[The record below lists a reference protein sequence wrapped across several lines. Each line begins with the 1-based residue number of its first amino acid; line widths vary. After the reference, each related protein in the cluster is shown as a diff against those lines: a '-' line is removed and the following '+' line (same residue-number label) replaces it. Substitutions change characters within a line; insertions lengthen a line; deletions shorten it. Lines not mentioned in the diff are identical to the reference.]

1 MNIRDLV
8 HDEPLQA
15 VIVASEASELEQDY
29 VCSHL
34 GIDPDMLHWFAAI
47 ARTAQALRDADGWIE
62 DWLKRCPDIVLHKFA
77 CDCAARACSR
87 AKNVHRESWMA
98 IRAKRRWLRGQISDD
113 ALRIAKR
120 AAHRA
125 SDKIAAWAADKD
137 AYCASD
143 WAAYRSAYWAADQ
156 VSERSWQRE
165 RLALLCERFVLGR
178 IRA

>member
-87 AKNVHRESWMA
+87 AKKCPSRVVDGNTRKASMVERPN
-98 IRAKRRWLRGQISDD
+98 LR
-113 ALRIAKR
+113 
-120 AAHRA
+120 
-125 SDKIAAWAADKD
+125 
-137 AYCASD
+137 
-143 WAAYRSAYWAADQ
+143 
-156 VSERSWQRE
+156 
-165 RLALLCERFVLGR
+165 
-178 IRA
+178 